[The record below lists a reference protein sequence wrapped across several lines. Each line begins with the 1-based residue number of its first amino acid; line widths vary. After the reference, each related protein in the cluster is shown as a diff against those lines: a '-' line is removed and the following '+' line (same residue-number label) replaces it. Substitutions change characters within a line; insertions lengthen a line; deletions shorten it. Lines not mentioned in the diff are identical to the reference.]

1 MIAMTKMI
9 GAVAALLVGAGAASL
24 AGGSPA
30 QERGGQVDA
39 KALYTQHC
47 QMCHGENGKA
57 PLPEMSFAARTW
69 KHGTKTTD
77 MIKVITEGVA
87 GTAMMPFKE
96 RITAGE
102 IAALARLVRSFD
114 PRLKPEKS
122 GPRP

>member
-1 MIAMTKMI
+1 MSVMTMTRTAI
-9 GAVAALLVGAGAASL
+9 GAAWLVCSGVVA
-24 AGGSPA
+24 GSPGEA
-30 QERGGQVDA
+30 AGQAGKADA

-69 KHGTKTTD
+69 KHGTRTSDMVKTITD
-77 MIKVITEGVA
+77 GVP

-96 RITAGE
+96 KLSSDE